1 MNKGD
6 KIEIFG
12 TDSIWDGKNGVIEDV
27 NESLGECTVLVDFIP
42 EENKKVRQDFRIDN
56 VRITQAE

>member
-1 MNKGD
+1 MNQGD
-6 KIEIFG
+6 KVVVFG
-12 TDSIWDGKNGVIEDV
+12 TDSIWDDKTGIVEEV

-56 VRITQAE
+56 VRRL